1 MGRRTVAIIIA
12 GFLTV
17 FIAFAIRYAYG
28 LLLPEML
35 PALAISKTQAGVVYS
50 SYFIAYTLFS
60 PILGLLADRYDARFI
75 LTFFVATLG
84 LGALLMSYSSSVSN
98 ASFFFAIAGL
108 GHSACWAPVVAL
120 IQRWVSDKRRGIALA
135 ITDMGSASG
144 IAVWSVLIPII
155 VSTYSWQTG
164 WISLG
169 VFAFFVAVVNG
180 FLVRSHPEDKSSS
193 ENPTSTQFAHET
205 VGATYRRLLFNGTFW
220 LIGLSYLAIAFSIL
234 IPFTF
239 LTIYV
244 SQGLGMSYEAATRL
258 IAVIAIAGVF
268 GKLVLGHLSD
278 TLGRVRVMMIC
289 GVLVATGSL
298 GMACFQGYVILV
310 LCTLIFGFGYGA
322 IWPVYAASAVDY
334 FSKELGGSVVG
345 LWTIYLGVGSMLSP
359 VLTGWTIDAT
369 GGYGWAFI
377 LAMTSAIISLLL
389 LLPISKR
396 FPVPLHKNSLSNE
409 EH

>member
-1 MGRRTVAIIIA
+1 MSRRTVAIIIA
-12 GFLTV
+12 GFFTV
-17 FIAFAIRYAYG
+17 FIAFAVRYAYG

-35 PALAISKTQAGVVYS
+35 PALAISKTQAGIVYS

-60 PILGLLADRYDARFI
+60 PILGLLADRYNSRII
-75 LTFFVATLG
+75 LTFFVAILG
-84 LGALLMSYSSSVSN
+84 LGAFLMSYSSSVTN
-98 ASFFFAIAGL
+98 ASFFFALAGI

-135 ITDMGSASG
+135 ITDMGSATG

-155 VSTYSWQTG
+155 VATYSWQTG

-169 VFAFFVAVVNG
+169 MFTLLVAGMNG
-180 FLVRSHPEDKSSS
+180 FLVRSHPEQKSGSQR
-193 ENPTSTQFAHET
+193 PTSTPFTHES
-205 VGATYRRLLFNGTFW
+205 VGATYRRLLYNGTFW

-239 LTIYV
+239 LSIYV

-258 IAVIAIAGVF
+258 IAVIAIAGVL

-278 TLGRVRVMMIC
+278 TLGRIRVMMLC
-289 GVLVATGSL
+289 GVLVAAGCL
-298 GMACFQGYVILV
+298 GMACFQGYITLL

-359 VLTGWTIDAT
+359 VMTGWTIDAT
-369 GGYGWAFI
+369 GGYAWAFI
-377 LAMTSAIISLLL
+377 MAMISAVMSFLL
-389 LLPISKR
+389 LLPISKTAA
-396 FPVPLHKNSLSNE
+396 PALQ
-409 EH
+409 

>member
-1 MGRRTVAIIIA
+1 MSKRIVAIMIA
-12 GFLTV
+12 GFFTV
-17 FIAFAIRYAYG
+17 FIAFAVRYAYG
-28 LLLPEML
+28 LLLPEMI

-60 PILGLLADRYDARFI
+60 PLLGLLADRYNARFI
-75 LTFFVATLG
+75 LTFFVAILG
-84 LGALLMSYSSSVSN
+84 LGAFLMSYSSSVSN
-98 ASFFFAIAGL
+98 ASLFFALAGI

-135 ITDMGSASG
+135 LTDIGSATG
-144 IAVWSVLIPII
+144 IAVWSALIPII

-169 VFAFFVAVVNG
+169 MFAFLVAGLNG
-180 FLVRSHPEDKSSS
+180 FLVRSHPEEKSSS
-193 ENPTSTQFAHET
+193 QHPTSTQFTHET
-205 VGATYRRLLFNGTFW
+205 VRATYRRLLYNGTFW

-244 SQGLGMSYEAATRL
+244 SQGLAMSYEAATRL

-278 TLGRVRVMMIC
+278 TLGRIRVMMLC
-289 GVLVATGSL
+289 GALVAMGCL
-298 GMACFQGYVILV
+298 GMACFQGYITLI
-310 LCTLIFGFGYGA
+310 LCTFVFGIGYGA

-334 FSKELGGSVVG
+334 FSKESAGGVVG

-359 VLTGWTIDAT
+359 VMTGWTIDAT
-369 GGYGWAFI
+369 GGYVWAFI
-377 LAMTSAIISLLL
+377 LAMISAV
-389 LLPISKR
+389 SKTASR
-396 FPVPLHKNSLSNE
+396 APS
-409 EH
+409 

>member
-1 MGRRTVAIIIA
+1 MSKRIVAIMIA
-12 GFLTV
+12 GFFTV
-17 FIAFAIRYAYG
+17 FIAFAVRYAYG
-28 LLLPEML
+28 LLLPEMI

-60 PILGLLADRYDARFI
+60 PLLGLLADRYNARFI
-75 LTFFVATLG
+75 LTFFVGILG
-84 LGALLMSYSSSVSN
+84 LGAFLMSYSSSVGN
-98 ASFFFAIAGL
+98 ASLFFALAGI

-135 ITDMGSASG
+135 LTDIGSATG
-144 IAVWSVLIPII
+144 IAVWSALIPII

-169 VFAFFVAVVNG
+169 MFAFLVAGMNG
-180 FLVRSHPEDKSSS
+180 FLVRSHPEQNSSS
-193 ENPTSTQFAHET
+193 QHSTSTKFTNET
-205 VGATYRRLLFNGTFW
+205 VRATYRRLLYNGTFW

-244 SQGLGMSYEAATRL
+244 SQGLAMSYEAATRL

-278 TLGRVRVMMIC
+278 SVGRIRVMMLC
-289 GVLVATGSL
+289 GALVAIGCL
-298 GMACFQGYVILV
+298 GMACFQGYIALI
-310 LCTLIFGFGYGA
+310 LCTFIFGIGYGA

-334 FSKELGGSVVG
+334 FSKESAGGVVG

-359 VLTGWTIDAT
+359 VITGWTIDAT
-369 GGYGWAFI
+369 GGYVWAFI
-377 LAMTSAIISLLL
+377 LAMISAVISLFLL
-389 LLPISKR
+389 FPISKTASR
-396 FPVPLHKNSLSNE
+396 APS
-409 EH
+409 

>member
-1 MGRRTVAIIIA
+1 MIA
-12 GFLTV
+12 GFFTV
-17 FIAFAIRYAYG
+17 FIAFAVRYAYG
-28 LLLPEML
+28 LLLPEMI

-60 PILGLLADRYDARFI
+60 PLLGLLADRYNARFI
-75 LTFFVATLG
+75 LTFFVAILG
-84 LGALLMSYSSSVSN
+84 LGAFLMSYSSSVSN
-98 ASFFFAIAGL
+98 ASLFFALAGI

-135 ITDMGSASG
+135 LTDIGSATG
-144 IAVWSVLIPII
+144 IAVWSALIPII

-169 VFAFFVAVVNG
+169 MFAFLVAGMNG
-180 FLVRSHPEDKSSS
+180 FLVRSHPEENSSS
-193 ENPTSTQFAHET
+193 QHSTSTRFTNET
-205 VGATYRRLLFNGTFW
+205 VRATYRRLLYNGTFW

-244 SQGLGMSYEAATRL
+244 SQGLAMSYEAATRP

-278 TLGRVRVMMIC
+278 TLGRIRVMMFC
-289 GVLVATGSL
+289 GALVAIGCL
-298 GMACFQGYVILV
+298 GMACFQGYIALI
-310 LCTLIFGFGYGA
+310 LCTFIFGIGYGA

-334 FSKELGGSVVG
+334 FSKKSAGSVVG

-359 VLTGWTIDAT
+359 VITGWTIDAT
-369 GGYGWAFI
+369 GGYVWAFI
-377 LAMTSAIISLLL
+377 LAMISAVISLLL
-389 LLPISKR
+389 LLPISKTASR
-396 FPVPLHKNSLSNE
+396 APS
-409 EH
+409 

>member
-1 MGRRTVAIIIA
+1 MIA
-12 GFLTV
+12 GFFTV
-17 FIAFAIRYAYG
+17 FIAFAVRYAYG
-28 LLLPEML
+28 LLLPEMI

-60 PILGLLADRYDARFI
+60 PLLGLLADRYNARFI
-75 LTFFVATLG
+75 LTFFVAILG
-84 LGALLMSYSSSVSN
+84 LGAFLMSYSSSVSN
-98 ASFFFAIAGL
+98 ASLFFALAGI

-135 ITDMGSASG
+135 LTDIGSATG
-144 IAVWSVLIPII
+144 IAVWSALIPII

-169 VFAFFVAVVNG
+169 MFAFLVAGLNG
-180 FLVRSHPEDKSSS
+180 FLVRSHPEEKSSS
-193 ENPTSTQFAHET
+193 QHPTSTQFTHET
-205 VGATYRRLLFNGTFW
+205 VRATYRRLLYNGTFW

-244 SQGLGMSYEAATRL
+244 SQGLAMSYEAATRL

-278 TLGRVRVMMIC
+278 TLGRIRVMMLC
-289 GVLVATGSL
+289 GALVAMGCL
-298 GMACFQGYVILV
+298 GMACFQGYITLI
-310 LCTLIFGFGYGA
+310 LCTFVFGIGYGA

-334 FSKELGGSVVG
+334 FSKESAGGVVG

-359 VLTGWTIDAT
+359 VMTGWTIDAT
-369 GGYGWAFI
+369 GGYVWAFI
-377 LAMTSAIISLLL
+377 LAMISAAISLLL
-389 LLPISKR
+389 LFPISKTASR
-396 FPVPLHKNSLSNE
+396 APS
-409 EH
+409 